1 MCAAFAWAFL
11 YFGSREKYVSAVLF
25 KSLASSCF
33 VIAGLV
39 LSARTNTADSIVAGL
54 VAGCAADVVIELRHL
69 FTKKDKVPFLLG
81 CLLFLAGHIMYLA
94 AVFPMSSRKSLC
106 IAAAIIL
113 TPPLMVWI
121 FRKITAKTVL
131 KIVGI
136 VYLGTV
142 MLLNCAAISN
152 LTETPSAFTGVFA
165 AGALLFMV
173 SDILLV
179 LNTFG
184 TERSQRI
191 KNTYISIYYAGQFL
205 IALSL
210 QYLTQ

>member
-1 MCAAFAWAFL
+1 M
-11 YFGSREKYVSAVLF
+11 
-25 KSLASSCF
+25 
-33 VIAGLV
+33 
-39 LSARTNTADSIVAGL
+39 
-54 VAGCAADVVIELRHL
+54 
-69 FTKKDKVPFLLG
+69 PFLLG

-94 AVFPMSSRKSLC
+94 AVFPISSRKLLC
-106 IAAAIIL
+106 LAAAIIL
-113 TPPLMVWI
+113 TPPLMIWI
-121 FRKITAKTVL
+121 FRHITAKPVL

-142 MLLNCAAISN
+142 MLLNCTAISN
-152 LTETPSAFTGVFA
+152 LTEAPSAFTGIFA

-184 TERSQRI
+184 TEHSQKI
-191 KNTYISIYYAGQFL
+191 KNTYISIYYAGQIL

-210 QYLTQ
+210 QFLT

>member
-1 MCAAFAWAFL
+1 M
-11 YFGSREKYVSAVLF
+11 
-25 KSLASSCF
+25 
-33 VIAGLV
+33 
-39 LSARTNTADSIVAGL
+39 
-54 VAGCAADVVIELRHL
+54 
-69 FTKKDKVPFLLG
+69 PFLLG

-94 AVFPMSSRKSLC
+94 AVFPISSRKLLC
-106 IAAAIIL
+106 LAAAIIL
-113 TPPLMVWI
+113 TPPLMIWR
-121 FRKITAKTVL
+121 FRHITAKPVL

-142 MLLNCAAISN
+142 MLLNCTAISN
-152 LTETPSAFTGVFA
+152 LTEAPSAFTGIFA

-184 TERSQRI
+184 TEHSQKI
-191 KNTYISIYYAGQFL
+191 KNTYISIYYAGQSL

-210 QYLTQ
+210 QFLT